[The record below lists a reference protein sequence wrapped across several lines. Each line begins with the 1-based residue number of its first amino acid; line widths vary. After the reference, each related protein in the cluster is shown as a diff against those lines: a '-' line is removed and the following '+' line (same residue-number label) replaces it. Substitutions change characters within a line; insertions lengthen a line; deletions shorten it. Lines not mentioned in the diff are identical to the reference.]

1 MTRVLLPCL
10 VLSLTA
16 TPRVVTQK
24 PADKPARATVVVDL
38 VAHDRRGV
46 PVMDLK
52 PGDVEVRI
60 GQFHVPIETFTV
72 VQPGADE
79 RNGRLFVLILDDI
92 TVPLSSMPR
101 VREAAHHF
109 VAGMRPGDQMA
120 VMMLNDP
127 AIEMTSDP
135 AKLRRTIDH
144 YSVRA
149 TGVQRSDQ
157 LGAQVLNTIG
167 GAAQALIE
175 AGEGRKTIVGI
186 GSGWLLDRPIPP
198 PGAAGGNDLLREWI
212 AAMRS
217 LSRTGSVFYAIDPSG
232 VGVTRADS
240 GTTGFARE
248 TGGLGFVNTNDL
260 KGAADRIL
268 SESSS
273 YYSLRVASPPVGGPD
288 GLREVQVKVSRRD
301 VVVRARRAV
310 HAAS

>member
-1 MTRVLLPCL
+1 MLLPCL
-10 VLSLTA
+10 LVWLA
-16 TPRVVTQK
+16 VTPGAGTQK
-24 PADKPARATVVVDL
+24 PAGRPAAATVVVDV
-38 VAHDRRGV
+38 VAHDRRGL

-52 PGDVEVRI
+52 PGEVEVWI
-60 GQFHVPIETFTV
+60 GHFHVPIETFTV

-79 RNGRLFVLILDDI
+79 RNGRLFILILDDI
-92 TVPLSSMPR
+92 TVPLTMMPR
-101 VREAAHHF
+101 IRETAHYF

-120 VMMLNDP
+120 VVMLNDP
-127 AIEMTSDP
+127 SIEMTSDA
-135 AKLRRTIDH
+135 AKLRRAIDG

-149 TGVQRSDQ
+149 TGVQRSDL

-186 GSGWLLDRPIPP
+186 GSGWLFDRPIPP

-217 LSRTGSVFYAIDPSG
+217 LSRTASVFYAIDPAG
-232 VGVTRADS
+232 VGVVRADS

-248 TGGLGFVNTNDL
+248 TGGMGFVNTNDL
-260 KGAADRIL
+260 KGAAERIL
-268 SESSS
+268 RESSS

-288 GLREVQVKVSRRD
+288 GLREVQLKVSRRD
-301 VVVRARRAV
+301 VTVRARRAV
-310 HAAS
+310 H